1 MTQITQKE
9 RILNHLKKFG
19 SITQLE
25 AIKLYWDWRLS
36 DKIYTL
42 KKDGY
47 KIKSEQIKVKRAD
60 NSDAYVSKYTLEDMI
75 EENINHIPNIL

>member
-1 MTQITQKE
+1 MTQKE

-47 KIKSEQIKVKRAD
+47 KIKSEQIKVKRSD

-75 EENINHIPNIL
+75 EENMNHIPNIL

>member
-1 MTQITQKE
+1 MTGKQ
-9 RILNHLKKFG
+9 RILNHLKEKG

-36 DKIYTL
+36 DKIYQL

-47 KIKSEQIKVKRAD
+47 KIKTETLKVKRAD
-60 NSDAYVSKYTLEDMI
+60 NSDAYVSKYSLDEMI
-75 EENINHIPNIL
+75 KENMNHIPDLGGNL